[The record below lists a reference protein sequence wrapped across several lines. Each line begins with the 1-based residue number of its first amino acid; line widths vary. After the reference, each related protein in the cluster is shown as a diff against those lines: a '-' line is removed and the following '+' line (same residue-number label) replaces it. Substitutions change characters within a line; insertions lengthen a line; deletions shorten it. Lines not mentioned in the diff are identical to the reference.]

1 MGDGGRMETESEIDS
16 HHLKVKFV
24 VQWGRRLSCSTG
36 FYHSS
41 FLLCWERASPEGT
54 ILKTA
59 AYFTKQWSF
68 PGEPCVQLATSVEG
82 RKKYLPGSRP
92 FLMSHVMKA
101 CVVPIQFIVHPFKNK
116 SHVTLLFRRLF
127 TLISTLTPEVPQKAR
142 SFIPALL
149 YNFLLSDAKAF
160 DEWCMNTTLI

>member
-1 MGDGGRMETESEIDS
+1 MRGGGQMETKSEIDL

-24 VQWGRRLSCSTG
+24 MQWGRWSRCSTG
-36 FYHSS
+36 FSHSS

-82 RKKYLPGSRP
+82 RKKYLPGRCP
-92 FLMSHVMKA
+92 FLTSHVMKA
-101 CVVPIQFIVHPFKNK
+101 CVVPVQFIVHPFKNK
-116 SHVTLLFRRLF
+116 SHVTLLFCRLF
-127 TLISTLTPEVPQKAR
+127 TQIPKLTPQVPQKAR

-160 DEWCMNTTLI
+160 EEQYMNTTLI